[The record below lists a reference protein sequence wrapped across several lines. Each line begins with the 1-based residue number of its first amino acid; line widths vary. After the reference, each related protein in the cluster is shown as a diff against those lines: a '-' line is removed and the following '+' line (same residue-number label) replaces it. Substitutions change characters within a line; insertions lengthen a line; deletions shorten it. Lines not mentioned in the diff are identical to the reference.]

1 MNNELWSLLWPDH
14 DDNPLL
20 TCTAADMWRWCPDVD
35 DSKQRLNAQW
45 AYVLENVPSLGKIVQ
60 DLSSL
65 VDM

>member
-1 MNNELWSLLWPDH
+1 
-14 DDNPLL
+14 
-20 TCTAADMWRWCPDVD
+20 MWRWCPDVD

-65 VDM
+65 GYVLGNYLILCHLDGINNALCR

>member
-1 MNNELWSLLWPDH
+1 
-14 DDNPLL
+14 
-20 TCTAADMWRWCPDVD
+20 MWRWCPDVD